1 VTQDSLPGV
10 PVPVFPYQL
19 ADVYVRSVEITRRA
33 STEADPDQPTFVTSL
48 ETSEREDGVQGFLAN
63 LRVRVEFKFRPE
75 AMCDVSVV
83 TTGLFVQLSILTLES
98 DQQFRREDC
107 AVLLW
112 PYARANMAELV
123 RMTGLTLPPLPTI
136 DVRTVLGV
144 PSAPSAPTGRNET
157 GQ

>member
-1 VTQDSLPGV
+1 VTQDSPPGA

-19 ADVYVRSVEITRRA
+19 ADVYLHSAEVARRT
-33 STEADPDQPTFVTSL
+33 STEVDQEQPTFATSL
-48 ETSEREDGVQGFLAN
+48 ETSERDDGIQGFLAS
-63 LRVRVEFKFRPE
+63 LSVRVEFKFRPE
-75 AMCDVSVV
+75 AVCAVSVL
-83 TTGLFVQLSILTLES
+83 TTGLFVQVATLGADD
-98 DQQFRREDC
+98 DQRFRREDC

-112 PYARANMAELV
+112 PYARANVAELV

-144 PSAPSAPTGRNET
+144 PGTPSPSDRPDET